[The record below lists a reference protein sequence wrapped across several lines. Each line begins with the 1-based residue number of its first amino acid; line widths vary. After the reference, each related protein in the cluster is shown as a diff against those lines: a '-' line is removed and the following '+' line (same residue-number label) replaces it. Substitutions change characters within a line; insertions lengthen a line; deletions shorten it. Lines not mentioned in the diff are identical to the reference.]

1 MTELN
6 KAVSRVTR
14 GAFQILR
21 QGDYRAIVV
30 TLGVGDVL
38 EFREKGRRMAWS
50 LPIDAAF
57 RYAIQK
63 KVAQDLREGGKYRK
77 QRVNRGK
84 LGSC

>member
-21 QGDYRAIVV
+21 QGDYRPIVV

-38 EFREKGRRMAWS
+38 EFREKGRRGVWS
-50 LPIDAAF
+50 ISIDAAF
-57 RYAIQK
+57 RYAIQA
-63 KVAQDLREGGKYRK
+63 KVRADLRESGQYRK
-77 QRVNRGK
+77 PRINRGK
-84 LGSC
+84 LGSR